1 MHIALLLIGLG
12 FNSPQRITL
21 SFNLS
26 KDDLY
31 NLHYV
36 IRNQTAQNSL
46 LTCQVIVWDSQ
57 RNPEHPRNWHQ
68 IHHSFQRVYKRFI
81 SQKVIQYLRIMVA
94 NPLSCQW
101 LSMAPFCS
109 LSAHLDTVWKGVKR
123 CVDKGSNWSSWM
135 LQLKE
140 KLDPQN
146 DMRLKFLWHWQ
157 LCWFIKVQQT
167 CLKNDERLVAYFL
180 IQNKLS
186 LS

>member
-1 MHIALLLIGLG
+1 MIYI
-12 FNSPQRITL
+12 F
-21 SFNLS
+21 
-26 KDDLY
+26 
-31 NLHYV
+31 LHYV

-135 LQLKE
+135 LQFKKNRTLKMTCV
-140 KLDPQN
+140 LNSCDIGSCV
-146 DMRLKFLWHWQ
+146 DLLKF
-157 LCWFIKVQQT
+157 
-167 CLKNDERLVAYFL
+167 
-180 IQNKLS
+180 NKDVSKMMNVLLHIS
-186 LS
+186 WSRIN